1 MAEDAPGVL
10 PDLPFEFIVKGIP
23 RSGHAKISLQGWKKT
38 VGAAAGAAWGRYE
51 PLQSELNVTIVYFF
65 REGSID
71 VDNMIKPIIDA
82 MIGVIYV
89 DDGVVSQI
97 VARKTELKS
106 GLEIE
111 AASKSLANALD
122 AGRDF
127 VLVRVNG
134 PPDHGAIP

>member
-1 MAEDAPGVL
+1 
-10 PDLPFEFIVKGIP
+10 
-23 RSGHAKISLQGWKKT
+23 
-38 VGAAAGAAWGRYE
+38 
-51 PLQSELNVTIVYFF
+51 
-65 REGSID
+65 
-71 VDNMIKPIIDA
+71 MIKPIIDA

-89 DDGVVSQI
+89 DDGVASQI

-127 VLVRVNG
+127 VLVRVNE